1 MAISTERR
9 HPGRLTVVASGG
21 RADEGSTV
29 PATAEQTDDLVAAA
43 VAGDEAAF
51 STLVERH
58 RRELHVHCYRML
70 GSYDEAEDAVQ
81 EVMLRAWRRRDS
93 FEGGPFFRAWLY
105 RIATNACLD
114 ALRRTSRRAPA
125 GGRFPEVPWLQPYP
139 DAELDEIAVAD
150 DEPDAALVARET
162 IELAFLAAL
171 QALPPRQRAVLLAR
185 DVLGWSAAETAAL
198 LDMTVPAAN
207 SALQRARA
215 TLGDR
220 LPARRADW
228 SVAAP
233 TDDEREVMAQFMA
246 AHERHDA
253 AAAAAMLRDDIRITM
268 PPHPFLFEGIDVV
281 GPALETAFG
290 VEEVGDWPLVP
301 TRANRMPA
309 AASYLR
315 EWGDTQFRAFKIDVV
330 RLVDGKVAEVT
341 TFGSGLFPRFGLP
354 PVLDEPGKP
363 GEVHASG

>member
-1 MAISTERR
+1 
-9 HPGRLTVVASGG
+9 
-21 RADEGSTV
+21 V
-29 PATAEQTDDLVAAA
+29 PATVETSDDLVAAA
-43 VAGDEAAF
+43 VAGDERAF
-51 STLVERH
+51 SALVERH

-70 GSYDEAEDAVQ
+70 SSYDEAEDAVQ
-81 EVMLRAWRRRDS
+81 ETMLRAWRRRDS
-93 FEGGPFFRAWLY
+93 FEGGPYFRAWLY
-105 RIATNACLD
+105 RIATNTCLD
-114 ALRRTSRRAPA
+114 MLRRTSRRAPT
-125 GGRFPEVPWLQPYP
+125 GGRFSEVPWLQPYP
-139 DAELDEIAVAD
+139 DAELDEIAAAD
-150 DEPDAALVARET
+150 DEPDASLVARET

-220 LPARRADW
+220 LPSRRAEW

-233 TDDEREVMAQFMA
+233 TDDERDVMTRFMA

-268 PPHPFLFEGIDVV
+268 PPHPFFFEGIDVV
-281 GPALETAFG
+281 APALETAFG
-290 VEEVGDWPLVP
+290 VEEVGDWRLVP

-315 EWGDTQFRAFKIDVV
+315 AWGDTQFRAFKIDVV
-330 RLVDGKVAEVT
+330 RLVEGKVAEVT
-341 TFGSGLFPRFGLP
+341 TFGSGSFPRFDLP
-354 PVLDEPGKP
+354 PVLEDA
-363 GEVHASG
+363 GEVGAAPPGG